1 MTKRELPKD
10 VAETLDFWLHHKF
23 RWWRLHYGLGITA
36 LFCSVTVASR
46 PKLANLLSVAP
57 TVLDV
62 LAWVSAICIALIT
75 FLGPTRR
82 ARAYVA
88 ASRVLSDARNRY
100 VNDPTY
106 PLEQL
111 LDAVQQGEDIIARS
125 DPI

>member
-23 RWWRLHYGLGITA
+23 KWWRLHYGLGIVA
-36 LFCSVTVASR
+36 LVCSVTVASR
-46 PKLANLLSVAP
+46 PQFANLFSAAP
-57 TVLDV
+57 TLLDV
-62 LAWVSAICIALIT
+62 LAWVSAVCIALIT

-106 PLEQL
+106 PLEKL

>member
-10 VAETLDFWLHHKF
+10 VAETLDFWLHHKLT
-23 RWWRLHYGLGITA
+23 WWRLHYGLGIAA
-36 LFCSVTVASR
+36 LFCAVTVASR
-46 PKLANLLSVAP
+46 PQLANLFSTAP
-57 TVLDV
+57 TLLDV

-106 PLEQL
+106 PVEKL

>member
-1 MTKRELPKD
+1 MTTRELPKD
-10 VAETLDFWLHHKF
+10 IADTLAFWLNHKF
-23 RWWRLHYGLGITA
+23 KWWRLHYGLGIAA
-36 LFCSVTVASR
+36 LFSSLTVASR
-46 PKLANLLSVAP
+46 PHLGQLFSAAP

-62 LAWVSAICIALIT
+62 LAWVSAICIALVT

-88 ASRVLSDARNRY
+88 AARVLSDARNRY

-106 PLEQL
+106 PLEKL